1 LGVLGS
7 FVREVE
13 DAVSGG
19 DEVNR
24 VVALRKVTDLFVERA
39 AALSEGHVDIFDEVL
54 VRLARNLEFRARIEM
69 SERLAD
75 IPNAPRG
82 TVKDLA
88 ADSAIVVARPIL
100 ERSSRLTE
108 GELIELALRQSQDH
122 LLAISRRSSLTENVT
137 DLLVERGND
146 KVVRSIAGNTEARFS
161 SHGFN
166 QLIEKARSD
175 GELQALLRDRRD
187 LPDAMMAALVQIARE
202 HVRGK
207 LHAEM
212 GEGAG
217 SLIDAAVARAAS
229 GQEEFGQGVA
239 LGDLERAASAIA
251 QRAAS
256 GEIGEETIAG
266 WIREGRVEDAL
277 AALGHLAQVPL
288 AMVARAYHAPEY
300 DPLLF
305 LVRSLG
311 FGWIVFKLLLTKK
324 TGRQPSYDMMRSA
337 FGSFQQLSVSTAQ
350 RVVRFTAARE
360 SSAQATA

>member
-39 AALSEGHVDIFDEVL
+39 DALSEGHVDIFDEVL
-54 VRLARNLEFRARIEM
+54 VRLARNLEFRARIEL

-137 DLLVERGND
+137 DILVERGND
-146 KVVRSIAGNTEARFS
+146 KVVRSVAGNTEARFS
-161 SHGFN
+161 THGFN

-187 LPDAMMAALVQIARE
+187 LPEAMMTALVQIARE

-207 LHAEM
+207 LQAEM

-217 SLIDAAVARAAS
+217 SLIEAAVARAAS

-239 LGDLERAASAIA
+239 LGDLERAAHHPDGPLLRGHRGGAWVSVRDLPLHL
-251 QRAAS
+251 QRGPDARHRQDRHPRRHPAKTRQAYP
-256 GEIGEETIAG
+256 GGAG
-266 WIREGRVEDAL
+266 PHAGAHADRREHPAGQRL
-277 AALGHLAQVPL
+277 AAHPGGRDHRRDPPRALGRRRLP
-288 AMVARAYHAPEY
+288 ARPQ
-300 DPLLF
+300 
-305 LVRSLG
+305 G
-311 FGWIVFKLLLTKK
+311 
-324 TGRQPSYDMMRSA
+324 
-337 FGSFQQLSVSTAQ
+337 
-350 RVVRFTAARE
+350 
-360 SSAQATA
+360 